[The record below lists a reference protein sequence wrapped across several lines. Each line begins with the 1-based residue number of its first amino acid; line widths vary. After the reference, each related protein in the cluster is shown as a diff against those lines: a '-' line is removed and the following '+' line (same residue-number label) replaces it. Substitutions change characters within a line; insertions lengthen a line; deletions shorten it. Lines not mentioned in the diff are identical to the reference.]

1 MDLKAD
7 LKKPLQ
13 SKLEQNTQLDE
24 DNSLILNELQILA
37 KAEAM
42 FEMLKKYEWEAK
54 GRQILFKNDAQVKQF
69 NQLFQD
75 VLKLNAQI
83 NDQKEQNAE
92 VLEEAL

>member
-1 MDLKAD
+1 MRQAMLNYQKQNAQNKKDALAQLKSLDLKAD

-24 DNSLILNELQILA
+24 GNSLILNELQILT

-54 GRQILFKNDAQVKQF
+54 GRQILFKND
-69 NQLFQD
+69 
-75 VLKLNAQI
+75 
-83 NDQKEQNAE
+83 
-92 VLEEAL
+92 